1 MVGYLKSKKFTD
13 EMIGKMVTRHS
24 MFLIMEVGQVDSK
37 LGMFQ
42 KMFGLKGQCPVTPPN
57 IVRFSCQYMF
67 IMTMKFSLKVALWQ
81 VLNIT

>member
-42 KMFGLKGQCPVTPPN
+42 KMFGLKGQCLVTPPN
-57 IVRFSCQYMF
+57 IVRFSCQNMF
-67 IMTMKFSLKVALWQ
+67 IMTMKFSLKVAL
-81 VLNIT
+81 

>member
-42 KMFGLKGQCPVTPPN
+42 KMFGLKGQCLVTPPN
-57 IVRFSCQYMF
+57 IVRFSCQNMF
-67 IMTMKFSLKVALWQ
+67 IITMKFSLKVALWQ

>member
-42 KMFGLKGQCPVTPPN
+42 KMFGLKGQCLVTLPN
-57 IVRFSCQYMF
+57 IVRFSCQNMF
-67 IMTMKFSLKVALWQ
+67 IITMKFSLKEAL
-81 VLNIT
+81 

>member
-42 KMFGLKGQCPVTPPN
+42 KMFGLKGQCLVTPPN
-57 IVRFSCQYMF
+57 IVRFSCQNMF

>member
-57 IVRFSCQYMF
+57 IVRFSCQNMF